1 MKKLNFLMVT
11 AMRKILVI
19 AGCGLL
25 AGCVTVEKTRERLAS
40 GDACQISRAKSDI
53 RWELLNRC
61 RSSEPDEEWLAYA
74 ELMKDNDELLDI
86 LRSLSHG
93 STHQKAVIRQMSF
106 AEEGFAFKFAEEC
119 RSGKLRVL
127 YGHSSEDVLPFAI
140 HQMCEQAGFDDLYAT
155 TKIAWAGSSEN
166 EIIDALLKK
175 ASADNQFTKVFF
187 LSRDEE
193 RRKKALEN
201 VKDQNVLLDCLCTG
215 LEESKANIV
224 AAYLSDETIIEFI
237 RKDVRFVRFAEH
249 KGAHCLCA
257 KMKDPGKLGAL
268 LVDLAGPRAEL
279 CRSAMKILPDAWL
292 VKIVEEAK
300 NEMLRNLAPYDI
312 RSVQAVE
319 RLFCGGKVSAKIQ
332 WTLASRLRQGSA
344 TRKMYEAAS
353 DEKVRKELLEKMPRE
368 VRKEIEK

>member
-1 MKKLNFLMVT
+1 
-11 AMRKILVI
+11 MRKILAIV
-19 AGCGLL
+19 GCGLL

-40 GDACQISRAKSDI
+40 GDASQISRANRDI
-53 RWELLNRC
+53 RWQLLNRC

-74 ELMKDNDELLDI
+74 GLMKDNNELLDI
-86 LRSLSHG
+86 LRCLRHG
-93 STHQKAVIRQMSF
+93 TSCQIAVIRQMSF

-119 RSGKLRVL
+119 RSGKLGL
-127 YGHSSEDVLPFAI
+127 YGSDDVLPFAI

-175 ASADNQFTKVFF
+175 ASADNQFVKVFF
-187 LSRDEE
+187 LSRDDE
-193 RRKKALEN
+193 RRKKALAN

-215 LEESKANIV
+215 LEESKAKIV
-224 AAYLSDETIIEFI
+224 AGYLSDETIIEFI
-237 RKDVRFVRFAEH
+237 RNDARFVRFAEH
-249 KGAHCLCA
+249 KGAYCLCA

-268 LVDLAGPRAEL
+268 LVDLSGPRADL

-312 RSVQAVE
+312 RSVQSVE

-332 WTLASRLRQGSA
+332 WTLVSRLQQGSA

-353 DEKVRKELLEKMPRE
+353 DEKVRKELLTKMPRE
-368 VRKEIEK
+368 VRKEIER